1 MRRTTTLVLLLVVV
15 ITDVS
20 LPSTL
25 GTIPG
30 PECHVDCSF
39 GLVAFFHVWSHYPYF
54 YGESSADFFG
64 AACLRALIVIVTS
77 TALCCRRTRSTAQTA
92 DVEPLQEPLHIRF
105 MSRNPKEHI
114 SFDTTCT
121 TRASFAVFVHLF

>member
-64 AACLRALIVIVTS
+64 AACLRAADVPVMIPRGATVLFLLS
-77 TALCCRRTRSTAQTA
+77 EAACRRVPTGTMR
-92 DVEPLQEPLHIRF
+92 
-105 MSRNPKEHI
+105 
-114 SFDTTCT
+114 
-121 TRASFAVFVHLF
+121 